1 MFAGQSGLR
10 FYRLVMKLVIK
21 LIFMLQHIIPSKTR
35 RKILEL
41 FFQKP
46 NENFYLRRVVREVDE
61 EVNAVKRELDI
72 LVEEKLLLREK
83 RLNKVFYTLNKN
95 YLFYDEFLR
104 IFTKNS
110 PILKMVYDNLPK
122 LGKIKYIA
130 ISTRFAKKIP
140 IKDEEIYFLFVGIVV
155 IPELEVLMK
164 KAESLYGSPINYTVM
179 TEEEF
184 IFRKKNND
192 PFIWRFLKQPKIMLV
207 GDEENLMK

>member
-1 MFAGQSGLR
+1 
-10 FYRLVMKLVIK
+10 
-21 LIFMLQHIIPSKTR
+21 MLKNIIPSKTR

-41 FFQKP
+41 FFQRP
-46 NENFYLRRVVREVDE
+46 NENFYLRAVVRELGE

-72 LVEEKLLLREK
+72 LTEEKLLLREK

-110 PILKMVYDNLPK
+110 PILQMIYNNLPK

-140 IKDEEIYFLFVGIVV
+140 IKEEDIYFLFVGIVV
-155 IPELEVLMK
+155 VPELEAVMK
-164 KAESLYGSPINYTVM
+164 KAERLYGLPINYTVM

-184 IFRKKNND
+184 VFRKKNND
-192 PFIWRFLKQPKIMLV
+192 PFIWRFLKQPKIILI
-207 GDEENLMK
+207 GDEESLMR